1 MARIEQE
8 DNGKKGR
15 FTIYEKDIIAGHM
28 TYTWAGKDKFI
39 IDHTEVEGQFAGK
52 RYGKKLVIKAIEFAR
67 AKGVKILPLC
77 TFTKKVFDTDSGL
90 NDVIYRLSTD
100 I

>member
-15 FTIYEKDIIAGHM
+15 FTIYEKDNIAGHM

-39 IDHTEVEGQFAGK
+39 IDHTEVNSNFVGNG
-52 RYGKKLVIKAIEFAR
+52 YGKQLVEKAVELAR
-67 AKGVKILPLC
+67 TKNLKILPLC
-77 TFTKKVFDTDSGL
+77 TFASRVFAKDSSL
-90 NDVIYRLSTD
+90 NDVRF
-100 I
+100 